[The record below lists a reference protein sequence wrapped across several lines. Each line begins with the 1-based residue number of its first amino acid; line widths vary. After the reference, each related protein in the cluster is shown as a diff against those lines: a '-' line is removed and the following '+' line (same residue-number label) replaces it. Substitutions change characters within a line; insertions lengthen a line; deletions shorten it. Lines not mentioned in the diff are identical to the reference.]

1 MDLEQVQEYVDMLF
15 IDASAPRYTLVDA
28 MRWYLDHLPV
38 SGPQYSDVML
48 IQDGDRRGF
57 VNFNY
62 NRRTRLLI
70 IQHVALVPAGGNIV
84 HKAALIMVKDPRVAG
99 VVMEQVLAPE
109 VQARLR
115 ARGWELLSEANPDT
129 FVLTTA
135 RAAQLQQ
142 DDAAARDATEN
153 PTATLGATHEAT
165 DEATPAK
172 RARIEGGGYAFAEPF
187 FGLRFTSQ

>member
-1 MDLEQVQEYVDMLF
+1 MQEYVDMLF
-15 IDASAPRYTLVDA
+15 MDASAPRYTLVDA
-28 MRWYLDHLPV
+28 MRSYLDHLPA

-57 VNFNY
+57 VDFNY

-84 HKAALIMVKDPRVAG
+84 HKAALTMVKDPRVAG

-115 ARGWELLSEANPDT
+115 TRGWELLSIANPDT

-135 RAAQLQQ
+135 RAAQLEQ
-142 DDAAARDATEN
+142 DDAAARDGAARGDEATE
-153 PTATLGATHEAT
+153 
-165 DEATPAK
+165 EATPAK
-172 RARIEGGGYAFAEPF
+172 RARIEGGGYTLAEPF
-187 FGLRFTSQ
+187 FGLRFTSK